1 MADPD
6 ESQNRRGAESAPQ
19 NDDRPD
25 AETTRPQQEPSLS
38 QSLIQED
45 SEPDREPQ
53 GAQRGNEEG
62 GGAILSHEGWQ
73 MSFDFTQR
81 GPEYAASSVP
91 DEDQGHS
98 YQDKIWS
105 PPVDDDSSSWSA
117 TESEPE
123 EETAGYMDAGRLCE
137 RELGKEPERIQLVRR
152 TTMVDEATGF
162 PTPVDDSF
170 PVASVVGD
178 SARAVRDDFRTDWVL
193 PPDASGEPQT
203 TRAAPPWIPDPMD
216 DSPDPV
222 WPLGGGQAEPTERTK
237 HKNQPRKSVT
247 TAQRK
252 TAPQGRQRKQAGW
265 PTVRPEQQ
273 LEPRPGPEGLF
284 KPPAELR
291 LKIYR
296 ELLLADTPI
305 IVHGGWRLVYRHP
318 ATRQLRQSGQHGLG
332 ICIAILCAHPLFCN
346 EGLTVLYGEN
356 TFLYLLRDP
365 TPTMTRRVAPRAC
378 GRRPR

>member
-1 MADPD
+1 M
-6 ESQNRRGAESAPQ
+6 
-19 NDDRPD
+19 
-25 AETTRPQQEPSLS
+25 S